1 VSVHAS
7 RLPNSSDAVILTADC
22 TVDMDVWV
30 EPASIDI
37 GPYSLTLTSIAGAN
51 LTCPVTGTG
60 TITLNG
66 VLFNQ

>member
-1 VSVHAS
+1 M
-7 RLPNSSDAVILTADC
+7 ILTADC

-30 EPASIDI
+30 QPASIDI

>member
-30 EPASIDI
+30 QPASIDI